1 MAMATPANSGC
12 ILPDGK
18 WKASGRT
25 ALSSYS
31 CSVGHKLFSGANIML
46 KTVPVYSPR
55 DVSFTCKAS
64 PNNHRRNPDFSRQ
77 HKGSS
82 RGKNR
87 QHQERDNSESLEDS
101 DPLPSKNGS
110 LLSLSSNQSQRY
122 SATATPGKREKEI
135 VELFRKVQAQLRER
149 AAIKE
154 EKKIE
159 TLQQGQGERGTVDS
173 LLKLLRKH
181 SMTQGKKS
189 AADEEFNTDQ
199 LERDG
204 PFEDEPIANFFSSNS
219 LTSSDEA
226 PEPNPVPSIR
236 PPSKFQRRSP
246 VPRVKFQPVFS
257 AEEVRGSN
265 SALKS
270 KGKKKDIADVGE
282 REVEAFEEPGEV
294 SSDELSDSS
303 DTEIEK
309 EYAKEESTVE
319 SADLSSLKLVELRGL
334 AKSRGI
340 KGYSKL
346 KKGELVELLSG
357 NSS

>member
-1 MAMATPANSGC
+1 MAMATPANTGC

-25 ALSSYS
+25 ALSSYY
-31 CSVGHKLFSGANIML
+31 CGVGHKLFGGANVIL
-46 KTVPVYSPR
+46 KTFPFYSPR
-55 DVSFTCKAS
+55 NVSLTCKAS

-87 QHQERDNSESLEDS
+87 QYQERDNSESLEES

-110 LLSLSSNQSQRY
+110 LLSLSSNQRY
-122 SATATPGKREKEI
+122 SATSTPGKKEKEI

-149 AAIKE
+149 AAVKE
-154 EKKIE
+154 EKKME
-159 TLQQGQGERGTVDS
+159 VSQQGQGGERGTVDS

-181 SMTQGKKS
+181 SVTQGKKS
-189 AADEEFNTDQ
+189 AADEYNVDQ
-199 LERDG
+199 LERNS
-204 PFEDEPIANFFSSNS
+204 PFEDEPSSNFFSSNS
-219 LTSSDEA
+219 ITTDEI
-226 PEPNPVPSIR
+226 PEPDPVPSTR

-270 KGKKKDIADVGE
+270 EGKKKDGADVGE
-282 REVEAFEEPGEV
+282 QEVKAFVEPSEV

-319 SADLSSLKLVELRGL
+319 GADLSSLKLVELRGL

-346 KKGELVELLSG
+346 KKGELVGLLSG
-357 NSS
+357 DTS